1 MKIKTTGLSLLVL
14 ALLVLTVLATEK
26 VVSARYDSQIVRLKG
41 EAAIYQAEAENY
53 AKTLRSIR
61 ETAATVAPIEKA
73 Q

>member
-41 EAAIYQAEAENY
+41 EVAIFQTEAENY

-61 ETAATVAPIEKA
+61 ETATIVTPIEKA

>member
-1 MKIKTTGLSLLVL
+1 MKIKTIGLSLLVL

-41 EAAIYQAEAENY
+41 EVSIYQAEAENY